1 MKMNKI
7 IFLLVFFIF
16 NTTLILGQSNYRP
29 GQVGNAIQLTGEDY
43 ITGEDGVPRMSIN
56 IWGHVK
62 YPGAYLVYDG
72 IDILT
77 CLSMA
82 GGPLKGAKLSKVSII
97 SKDTSSYKI
106 DLQKI
111 IDNNNSTNN
120 FSLKPYD
127 TIYIDETMGNYLLA
141 RSNVINILLQITNL
155 ILISNANNEK

>member
-1 MKMNKI
+1 MKINKLI
-7 IFLLVFFIF
+7 LLALLVFSTSLIF
-16 NTTLILGQSNYRP
+16 SQSSYRP
-29 GQVGNAIQLTGEDY
+29 GQVGAAIQLTGEDY

-72 IDILT
+72 IDLLT

-82 GGPLKGAKLSKVSII
+82 GGPLKGAKLSKISIV
-97 SKDTSSYKI
+97 SKDGSSVKI
-106 DLQKI
+106 NLEDMMNK
-111 IDNNNSTNN
+111 NNISSLT
-120 FSLKPYD
+120 LKPYD

-155 ILISNANNEK
+155 ILISTRDN